1 MYKIP
6 ILGMFLVFS
15 LCAMPAHSQPN
26 ILQQTLMSSK
36 TVKDSP
42 TADQPLYDTDASRI
56 RTLLKE
62 ARAEFNKVDSPGGLS
77 AGAPPATTGYE
88 LVRRRFLLRLIVTN
102 YERLLSELHRAE
114 ILHGKQALPDKN
126 VLAGIS
132 DAEKPPYSILL
143 VERVQERLQSAQF
156 KVKQA
161 EIALESSAAR
171 ESTTEDNLK
180 KLEGKKRAILEQI
193 EKESDSAKVAVLE
206 WSSVLIDLNLTLLST
221 ERSVLQVV
229 QKNSEAELAIFRKE
243 LAALGDKL
251 DELSKNARFTESD
264 LNEIIKRL
272 EERRF
277 GFERDLERALT
288 EKESAQNVA
297 EKRLTG
303 LLTHSETRH
312 NGNGDKRLGAT
323 LNGDQL
329 SSLIVQ
335 AKLENS
341 NLKVDLYRDMLEF
354 NRFEILVWELRYA
367 AEVLKDKESVARI
380 NRMIPRALTGFD
392 KQVAEDSLNLNML
405 ILKLNEVESE
415 LAQSVPSESR
425 ENLKRLHGIYTATEE
440 LLLSR
445 IKVSTAAKNVFV
457 RLSSHYS
464 EGTKNAISKAKV
476 TNWKNIATGVW
487 NYELFAT
494 DDVYTVDGKEIKGK
508 RGVTIAKVVSAL
520 ALLVIGWIVSSK
532 CTRMFFHHAVK
543 RYDMPEGG
551 ALLARRWS
559 LALIFVIL
567 LLTSLHLVRIPLT
580 AFAFLGGAIV
590 IGVGF
595 GIQDLMKNLISG
607 LMMLTERPFRIGD
620 LIDVGGVRGRVT
632 SIGIRSSTI
641 RDVTGIE
648 TLVPNSTFVE
658 KNVTN
663 WTYSTQQVRYTVSVG
678 VAYGSNITLVN
689 EQLLQAATR
698 HGVVLKKPEP
708 VVTLDDFGTDALIF
722 GLYYWLKL
730 DSTADPRIISS
741 DLRIMIEKLL
751 HAEGITIS
759 FPQRDIHID
768 SVKPLRVE
776 IVEEAQSVVTSS

>member
-1 MYKIP
+1 MYKILLSG
-6 ILGMFLVFS
+6 ILILSLLHIFPAQVRAAVLPQSFLS
-15 LCAMPAHSQPN
+15 H
-26 ILQQTLMSSK
+26 
-36 TVKDSP
+36 TVKPVVPSDEQS
-42 TADQPLYDTDASRI
+42 TSETDIPRI
-56 RTLLKE
+56 RKLLKE
-62 ARAEFNKVDSPGGLS
+62 ARVEFNKIDAPGGLS
-77 AGAPPATTGYE
+77 AGAPPGTPAYE
-88 LVRRRFLLRLIVTN
+88 LVRRRFLLRLIVAN
-102 YERLLSELHRAE
+102 YERLLSELNRAD
-114 ILHGKQALPDKN
+114 ILRGTETKPDKN
-126 VLAGIS
+126 ALAGIS
-132 DAEKPPYSILL
+132 GTEKPPYSILL
-143 VERVQERLQSAQF
+143 VDRVRERLQGAQF
-156 KVKQA
+156 KVKQT
-161 EIALESSAAR
+161 EFALESNAGRKGS
-171 ESTTEDNLK
+171 TEDSLK
-180 KLEGKKRAILEQI
+180 KLDGQKRALQEKI
-193 EKESDSAKVAVLE
+193 EGESDSAKAAVLAWNLQLFE
-206 WSSVLIDLNLTLLST
+206 LNRKFLST
-221 ERSVLQVV
+221 EFVLHQAVR
-229 QKNSEAELAIFRKE
+229 KNLEEELTFARKE
-243 LAALGDKL
+243 LSVLGDTL
-251 DELSKNARFTESD
+251 DELSNNSRFTESD
-264 LNEIIKRL
+264 LNEIKLRL
-272 EERRF
+272 ENRRDT
-277 GFERDLERALT
+277 FERELEQALT
-288 EKESAQNVA
+288 EKESFQKLA
-297 EKRLTG
+297 EK
-303 LLTHSETRH
+303 
-312 NGNGDKRLGAT
+312 
-323 LNGDQL
+323 QL
-329 SSLIVQ
+329 SGLNSHGSRHGVISDTQQGRAARNDQIGTVIVQ
-335 AKLENS
+335 ENLENS
-341 NLKVDLYRDMLEF
+341 NLRVELLRDMLEF
-354 NRFEILVWELRYA
+354 NRFELLLWELRYA
-367 AEVLKDKESVARI
+367 AEVLHDKESATRI
-380 NRMIPRALTGFD
+380 NRMIPLAVSTFER
-392 KQVAEDSLNLNML
+392 QVEENSLALNLL
-405 ILKLNEVESE
+405 VQKLNELESE
-415 LAQSVPSESR
+415 LAQPATSGNQDYS
-425 ENLKRLHGIYTATEE
+425 KRLVSIYTAREE

-476 TNWKNIATGVW
+476 GNWKNIITGFW

-520 ALLVIGWIVSSK
+520 ALLIIGWFISSK
-532 CTRMFFHHAVK
+532 CTRMFFRHAVK

-607 LMMLTERPFRIGD
+607 LMMLAERPFRIGD

-678 VAYGSNITLVN
+678 VAYGSNIALVK

-708 VVTLDDFGTDALIF
+708 VVTLDDFGTDALVF